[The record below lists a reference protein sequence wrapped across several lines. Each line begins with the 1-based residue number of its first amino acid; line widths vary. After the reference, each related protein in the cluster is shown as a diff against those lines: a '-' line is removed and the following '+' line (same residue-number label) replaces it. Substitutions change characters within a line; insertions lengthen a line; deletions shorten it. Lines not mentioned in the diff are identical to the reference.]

1 MSNKLI
7 VSESELALSDNNN
20 LNKNQLSFL
29 LKKTP
34 EKYVKTRPAKGGGQW
49 QYVSGGYV
57 KKCLNLMFGWDWDF
71 RIIEH
76 KFDLDIKQAYVLGE
90 LKCRVVNPIL
100 DNPSNKSEI
109 VKMQFGRVDIKFKR
123 GTQIPLDIGN
133 DLKAAATDA
142 LKKCASELGIAADI
156 YGKNE
161 FKELTVVEEMT
172 NDEKKELIKKL
183 FDNVTSEQLNETD
196 IMNIE
201 RVLEM
206 NEVLSYDKVL
216 RTLKNI

>member
-1 MSNKLI
+1 MEVATVTTKDLSLVDNMLMNTKQLGLI
-7 VSESELALSDNNN
+7 TS
-20 LNKNQLSFL
+20 
-29 LKKTP
+29 KTP
-34 EKYVKTRPAKGGGQW
+34 KKFLQERPGKGGGTW
-49 QYVSGGYV
+49 TFVTGSYM
-57 KKCLNLMFGWDWDF
+57 KKMLNLMFGWDWDF